1 MGSFVRGLLVMVS
14 FVSLLGLMLPA
25 QAASLQT
32 TFVVTTAD
40 DDFIADNGTCSLRE
54 ALYAANTNQ
63 AYDACPAG
71 GANDTIQ
78 LAAANY
84 RLTRT
89 GMNDETGVL
98 GDLDILSDLT
108 ITGVSSATT
117 IIDGMESD
125 RVLDIYTATVT
136 LNNLQI
142 RNGFV
147 DNDDELGRYYGH
159 GILQRYGNLQIQSS
173 LIERNGL
180 LRSTM
185 LANNYGGGIA
195 SLNGTLSIVDSTI
208 RSNALRS
215 YVDGFDEGSG
225 HGAGLYISSQAVTIT
240 NSLFDN
246 NQRGFGP
253 AIYMIKGNLSLLN
266 SVIQRSSDSHQ
277 TSAAINVLGGQLR
290 ITGGG
295 LLNNTPQG
303 LSLRGASSAT
313 LADTTFVGNGSSDP
327 NARECSR
334 GGAIYNAAT
343 LSIMHSRFIGN
354 YADLGGALYQHAG
367 KATLLD
373 SEWVENRSSGGVRN
387 DEECFGYGG
396 AIYQNLGVVTLDTST
411 IAHNYSFHTGSG
423 IAQLQATAIMTI
435 TNSTIVSNTNRYY
448 EYDPEYP
455 DMRTAGLYA
464 TGRMSLGNTI
474 VANNYNTSVADAY
487 DCMGTVLSLGHNL
500 LEHPRPQAMY
510 QCIFQAQASDQLNL
524 DPILDQFDF
533 HSGTTRSYSLNPL
546 SPAIDAGA
554 DCGPF
559 DQRGIPRPQDGDGDL
574 QAVCD
579 IGAFEYSLPAPT
591 RFMLF
596 APYISQ

>member
-1 MGSFVRGLLVMVS
+1 MGAVVRWLLVGIILV
-14 FVSLLGLMLPA
+14 GLNMPA
-25 QAASLQT
+25 EAIKLHT
-32 TFVVTTAD
+32 TFVVTTTD
-40 DDFIADNGTCSLRE
+40 DDFVADNGTCSLRE

-63 AYDACPAG
+63 VYDACPAG

-78 LAAANY
+78 LAAGSY
-84 RLTRT
+84 RLTRN
-89 GMNDETGVL
+89 GMNDETGTL

-159 GILQRYGNLQIQSS
+159 GILQRYGNLQIQAS

-185 LANNYGGGIA
+185 LGNNYGGGIA
-195 SLNGTLSIVDSTI
+195 SLNGTLSIDDSTI
-208 RSNALRS
+208 RSNVLRS
-215 YVDGFDEGSG
+215 YVDGFDDGSG

-266 SVIQRSSDSHQ
+266 SVIQRSYDSHQ
-277 TSAAINVLGGQLR
+277 SSAAINVLGGR
-290 ITGGG
+290 VMITGGG

-303 LSLRGASSAT
+303 LSLIGASST
-313 LADTTFVGNGSSDP
+313 TIVDTTFAQNGSIDP

-343 LSIMHSRFIGN
+343 LLVRRSRFIGN
-354 YADLGGALYQHAG
+354 YADLGGGLYQHAG

-387 DEECFGYGG
+387 EEECFGYGG
-396 AIYQNLGVVTLDTST
+396 AIYQNLGVVTLDTNT
-411 IAHNYSFHTGSG
+411 IAHNSSFRTGSG
-423 IAQLQATAIMTI
+423 VAQLQATAVMTI
-435 TNSTIVSNTNRYY
+435 TNSTIVSNTNGYY

-474 VANNYNTSVADAY
+474 VANNYNTRVDDAY
-487 DCMGTVLSLGHNL
+487 DCMGTILSLGHNL
-500 LEHPRPQAMY
+500 LEHPRPQPMY
-510 QCIFQAQASDQLNL
+510 PCSFQAQASDQLNL
-524 DPILDQFDF
+524 DPLLDQFDF

-554 DCGPF
+554 NCGPF
-559 DQRGIPRPQDGDGDL
+559 DQRGIARPQDGDGDA

-591 RFMLF
+591 RFVLF
-596 APYISQ
+596 APYVAQ

>member
-455 DMRTAGLYA
+455 DMRTVGLYA